1 MTRVERGFTLLEVL
15 VAMMV
20 FLVGIVGILGL
31 FTAALG
37 MHRDATRRARTAI
50 ASAEVQ
56 ALIRAELDSIVDP
69 NAELKPLVKVPI
81 PGERN
86 LFYSVTF
93 SVDPARGV
101 TGGVVADVHV
111 FAMDAGRERG
121 DSFTL
126 YLRPRATPE
135 ALIRKA
141 KKDRSSVAPA
151 SSGGSK

>member
-1 MTRVERGFTLLEVL
+1 MTRSHRGFTLLEVL
-15 VAMMV
+15 VAMLV
-20 FLVGIVGILGL
+20 FLVGIVGVLGL
-31 FTAALG
+31 FAAALG

-50 ASAEVQ
+50 ASPEVQ
-56 ALIRAELDSIVDP
+56 ALIRAELDAIVDP

-86 LFYSVTF
+86 LFYSATF

-101 TGGVVADVHV
+101 SGGVVAAVSV

-141 KKDRSSVAPA
+141 KKDRSSVSPA